1 MAQQGGEEAVAAEAR
16 AGEAHP
22 VLEKDGRVGGRGE
35 GEVPELEQSPQ
46 DQEESAGEKFQPCW
60 HSWDF
65 CGEAG

>member
-1 MAQQGGEEAVAAEAR
+1 MAQQGGEEVVAAEAR

-22 VLEKDGRVGGRGE
+22 VLEEDGRG
-35 GEVPELEQSPQ
+35 GEVPELEPSPQ